1 MMTCDERE
9 LGIEQHL
16 HGALG
21 AAESAALTAHLET
34 CPRCRAYQA
43 SAQGAEAVMHA
54 SVGSAATS
62 ADWSQVERAARGQLA
77 RLVFGFAAALLLVTG
92 FGALAIWGFGGA
104 HPEPL
109 VTLAVP
115 AATSILTLG
124 VGAWSVV
131 RAGRFLRLGGSAES
145 LAWLRTDLG
154 RRVRSIRLGRWVLLA
169 LALGASACALATPA
183 WAGGLAPA
191 MWRWRVVEGIFGAVG
206 LTIFAWVQA
215 YKLPRAMRE
224 LSELGP
230 TSEP

>member
-1 MMTCDERE
+1 MTTCDELE

-21 AAESAALTAHLET
+21 AAESASLMAHLET
-34 CPRCRAYQA
+34 CPCCRAYQA
-43 SAQGAEAVMHA
+43 SAQGAEAVLNA

-62 ADWSQVERAARGQLA
+62 ADWSRVERAVRGQLA

-92 FGALAIWGFGGA
+92 FGILAVWGFGGA

-109 VTLAVP
+109 AAVAVP
-115 AATSILTLG
+115 AATSLLTL
-124 VGAWSVV
+124 VVAAWSVV
-131 RAGRFLRLGGSAES
+131 RAGRLLQLPGAAES

-154 RRVRSIRLGRWVLLA
+154 RRVRSIRAGRWVLLA
-169 LALGASACALATPA
+169 LALGALGCAVATPA

-191 MWRWRVVEGIFGAVG
+191 MWRWRVVDGIFAAVG
-206 LTIFAWVQA
+206 LAIFAWVQA

-224 LSELGP
+224 LSELRSA
-230 TSEP
+230 SEP